1 MNLPENTI
9 IVEDYSVFAVTNIGL
24 SQRAFLAALGKS
36 NIFVKATGR
45 LHLMED
51 GNDLCGWMEMLTFI
65 NIALQQKKSV

>member
-9 IVEDYSVFAVTNIGL
+9 TVEDYSVFAITNIGL

-51 GNDLCGWMEMLTFI
+51 GNDLCGYLEMISLV
-65 NIALQQKKSV
+65 NIALQQKKVV